1 MHMKKFILCFLAA
14 LCLVV
19 TQSGHASARTND
31 GVADIIKSFY
41 SDNGLVGLSVSI
53 HRNARTVTYS
63 HGYANL
69 ESRDKVTKET
79 VFRLASVSKL
89 FTTLAILT
97 LKERK
102 ELSVD
107 DPVSKYVPDL
117 PRGEDITIRNLLQ
130 HTSGVP
136 DLFAVARFR
145 DNQARG
151 WKADELLEM
160 LKAHLANKGLDFE
173 PGTKAVYSN
182 SNFVLLGLVVEAVS
196 GMAFKDYVVRH
207 VTAPLGMRH
216 TGVGTDAGLVPHRA
230 AGYEV
235 DGGKVINAPFV
246 SVVAP
251 FGTGDFMS
259 QTCELVKISRVFKPG
274 TLLGRSTIDE
284 MSRPVV
290 LKDGSTWIGDSE
302 RLHYSFG
309 FCWEL
314 IKPKEN
320 NDWIYTKS
328 GAISGFLAYV
338 LYFAKA
344 DVTVAISANTQGRFS
359 LLALGLDIGEA
370 LGALR

>member
-1 MHMKKFILCFLAA
+1 MKKFMLCFLAA

-19 TQSGHASARTND
+19 TQPGHASGKAND
-31 GVADIIKSFY
+31 SVADIIKSFY

-53 HRNARTVTYS
+53 HRNGHTVTYS

-69 ESRDKVTKET
+69 ESRDRITKET

-102 ELSVD
+102 ELSLD
-107 DPVSKYVPDL
+107 DPVSKHIPGL

-130 HTSGVP
+130 HTSGIP
-136 DLFAVARFR
+136 DLFALTRFSE
-145 DNQARG
+145 NQAKV
-151 WKADELLEM
+151 WKAGELLE
-160 LKAHLANKGLDFE
+160 LLNAHLADKGLDFE

-182 SNFVLLGLVVEAVS
+182 NNFMLLGLVIEAVS
-196 GMAFKDYVVRH
+196 GMAFKDYVARH

-216 TGVGTDAGLVPHRA
+216 TGVGTDAELIPHRA

-259 QTCELVKISRVFKPG
+259 RTRELVKISRVFKPG
-274 TLLGRSTIDE
+274 TLLGRTTIDE

-290 LKDGSTWIGDSE
+290 LKDGSPWIGDSE
-302 RLHYSFG
+302 RLNYSFG

-314 IKPKEN
+314 IKPKGN

-328 GAISGFLAYV
+328 GAISGFFAYV
-338 LYFAKA
+338 LYFTKA

-359 LLALGLDIGEA
+359 LLALGLGIGEA